1 MSFLKREFFFKV
13 NVSLQDDFLLAGREV
28 LASPYPAPTG
38 TLLFG
43 ALAINIV

>member
-1 MSFLKREFFFKV
+1 MALHKV
-13 NVSLQDDFLLAGREV
+13 NSSLKQEFLFHKVNFLADCEV
-28 LASPYPAPTG
+28 PPAPTG